1 MPNRYYSLTK
11 VVYFFIFFFFG
22 IIPLNDELKNNVYW
36 NFRPLNVYAYQDVNF
51 ILLLGLLFFSLGNMV
66 TIKNFNY
73 FDNLG
78 IRNFKFNF
86 KFYFLSFITLTIFS
100 YLILKDS
107 DFNILRL
114 LTRDTPL
121 ELLNEDYTSQY
132 NSISTSI
139 FFDTFINDFTGIIEN
154 NNCLELIL
162 EDKTYTGGDKEFEEI
177 LKLFP
182 NHSFKKIESKM
193 YSNYKGYLS
202 TESNYFTLKYEG
214 FWLSKFD
221 CVNITLQGNKE
232 EFELIKNKYN
242 LK

>member
-1 MPNRYYSLTK
+1 
-11 VVYFFIFFFFG
+11 
-22 IIPLNDELKNNVYW
+22 VYW

-139 FFDTFINDFTGIIEN
+139 LFDTFIKPFPILFLLIYNFHYRSVKIKTLFSKIFFIA
-154 NNCLELIL
+154 LFILSLIL
-162 EDKTYTGGDKEFEEI
+162 VSPTSLTRFMVAALYIPFIINFTELWNKPYR
-177 LKLFP
+177 LQLSLFISLFFIFP
-182 NHSFKKIESKM
+182 
-193 YSNYKGYLS
+193 L
-202 TESNYFTLKYEG
+202 L
-214 FWLSKFD
+214 
-221 CVNITLQGNKE
+221 
-232 EFELIKNKYN
+232 N
-242 LK
+242 LFR